1 MQHQILTNA
10 VDRLSDIN
18 TLSRLFD
25 KDTRVFRMPSEKV
38 LGEIVDIA
46 RDIRELASSSSRPD
60 ETNEARIFSLGLG
73 YVSNLFAFDYAFSY
87 LAESLGYEHRL
98 GLRVEF

>member
-1 MQHQILTNA
+1 MF
-10 VDRLSDIN
+10 LSETRKKEDI
-18 TLSRLFD
+18 TLIITL
-25 KDTRVFRMPSEKV
+25 KDGSKIEYAEPKMAF
-38 LGEIVDIA
+38 DIA